1 MMHVWLILFMLCP
14 SSGYGLCIDGELRA
28 ASCEAGTQWL
38 RDGMREDQELF
49 VTGCERA

>member
-1 MMHVWLILFMLCP
+1 MMHAYLILFMLCP
-14 SSGYGLCIDGELRA
+14 ASGYGLCIDGELRA

-38 RDGMREDQELF
+38 QAGVREDQELF